1 MRDLQLK
8 GDEAWL
14 FQRYFRMTKNRIRR
28 GRPRLPDEE
37 TRKLFSLRM
46 PEQERSKIESAAKAS
61 GEKISQWARKQL
73 LASTSKEQP
82 SKPLRKATCQCSCC
96 A

>member
-1 MRDLQLK
+1 MRDLILR
-8 GDEAWL
+8 GDEACL
-14 FQRYFRMTKNRIRR
+14 LKSYFRMTKKRIRR

-46 PEQERSKIESAAKAS
+46 SEQERSKIESAAKAS
-61 GEKISQWARKQL
+61 GEKISQWATKQL
-73 LASTSKEQP
+73 LASTSKEEP
-82 SKPLRKATCQCSCC
+82 SKRLRKATCQCSCC

>member
-1 MRDLQLK
+1 
-8 GDEAWL
+8 
-14 FQRYFRMTKNRIRR
+14 MTKKRIRR

-37 TRKLFSLRM
+37 TRKLFSVRM
-46 PEQERSKIESAAKAS
+46 SEQERSKIESAAKAS

-73 LASTSKEQP
+73 LASISKEEP
-82 SKPLRKATCQCSCC
+82 SKPLKKTTCQCSCSCC